1 MSGYV
6 IGGWGT
12 AAGILVIYG
21 WRTIRRGRRLALQLP
36 APPPEEPSAPE
47 GPWR

>member
-12 AAGILVIYG
+12 AAGIFLVYG
-21 WRTIRRGRRLALQLP
+21 WRILRRGRRLALQLP
-36 APPPEEPSAPE
+36 VSPPEESSAPE
-47 GPWR
+47 APWR